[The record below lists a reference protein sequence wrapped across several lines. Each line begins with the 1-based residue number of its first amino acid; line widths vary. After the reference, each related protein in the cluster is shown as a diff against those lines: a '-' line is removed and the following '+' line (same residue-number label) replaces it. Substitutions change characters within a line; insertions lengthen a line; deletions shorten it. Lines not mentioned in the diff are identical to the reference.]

1 MEVSRG
7 IQYKILNQKRKFK
20 DPGAMSRYKNRAQ
33 RPGCKSSS
41 KKRNNEFGMIN
52 EDNFLKYIYA
62 HQLFKRSCLAH
73 NLFILM

>member
-1 MEVSRG
+1 
-7 IQYKILNQKRKFK
+7 
-20 DPGAMSRYKNRAQ
+20 MSRYKNRAQ

-73 NLFILM
+73 NLFIFM